1 MLLSNKHVDNGNIE
15 LLNKKKALLY
25 ISAFFHYLWKR
36 AEKLL
41 IQKVIMKLLAH
52 LEPVMIIFN

>member
-25 ISAFFHYLWKR
+25 ISAFF
-36 AEKLL
+36 
-41 IQKVIMKLLAH
+41 
-52 LEPVMIIFN
+52 IIYGKELKNC